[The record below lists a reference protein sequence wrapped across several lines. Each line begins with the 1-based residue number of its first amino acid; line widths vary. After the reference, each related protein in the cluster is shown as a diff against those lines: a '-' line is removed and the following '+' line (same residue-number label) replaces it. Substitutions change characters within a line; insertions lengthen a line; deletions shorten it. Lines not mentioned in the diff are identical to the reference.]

1 MKKTKRKRTV
11 FDVVDV
17 DGLCCEY
24 IDGVPY
30 YYKQEGNYIDWY
42 DQYGN
47 FIACDEDDGNP
58 ASTGIPLDIEYMDD
72 GTAIVKD
79 SENRVV
85 RVIKQ
90 DNSEEF
96 L

>member
-1 MKKTKRKRTV
+1 MRMMA
-11 FDVVDV
+11 
-17 DGLCCEY
+17 
-24 IDGVPY
+24 I
-30 YYKQEGNYIDWY
+30 
-42 DQYGN
+42 
-47 FIACDEDDGNP
+47 